1 MCLSLL
7 LAVSF
12 TKTISKNLHVVIREW
27 ISKNS
32 FKGKS
37 KKALEELPET
47 LQYFYND
54 YKGRSSVFDA
64 WGNYSWTLLWI
75 GVLGM
80 VTYLFSLVER

>member
-1 MCLSLL
+1 M
-7 LAVSF
+7 SF
-12 TKTISKNLHVVIREW
+12 TKTISKKLHVAIREW

-32 FKGKS
+32 FKCKG

-64 WGNYSWTLLWI
+64 
-75 GVLGM
+75 LGELRLDFALDRSLGG